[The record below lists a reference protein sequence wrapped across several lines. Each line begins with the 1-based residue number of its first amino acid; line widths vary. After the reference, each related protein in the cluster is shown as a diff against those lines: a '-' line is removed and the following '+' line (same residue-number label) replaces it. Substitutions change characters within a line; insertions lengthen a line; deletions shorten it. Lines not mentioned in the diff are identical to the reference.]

1 MLFDII
7 PWFSKKKS
15 PFTDELGIGSMHLFL
30 EHGKSMQCIFEGLLY
45 GRIGRQRIIQQA
57 RIHYLFIHLQ

>member
-1 MLFDII
+1 
-7 PWFSKKKS
+7 
-15 PFTDELGIGSMHLFL
+15 MHLFL